1 MASALALQCFT
12 NWTMKTHTLGAGK
25 FVGFI
30 LTRERNET
38 WNESK
43 WRYDHRNRLFAL
55 VSPQY
60 VLRRTALRPFSI
72 SAILFTLTAFYCFFL
87 EQTINESQ
95 LKQLL
100 SHNPDEH
107 MKAYRILEGLQDHDM
122 TLAICDS
129 LLSQNLHVGQTLF
142 ILQFMLTN
150 LSSLLSPVR
159 TERLLCTKMG
169 AKALLCLPVSARPN
183 YEHLVSRP
191 PLLLEQLLM
200 NMKVEWAAK
209 VFQRIQVRKDY

>member
-1 MASALALQCFT
+1 M
-12 NWTMKTHTLGAGK
+12 
-25 FVGFI
+25 
-30 LTRERNET
+30 
-38 WNESK
+38 
-43 WRYDHRNRLFAL
+43 NRSEGMTIAIALFAL
-55 VSPQY
+55 VLPQY
-60 VLRRTALRPFSI
+60 MLRRTASRPFSI
-72 SAILFTLTAFYCFFL
+72 SAILFTLTDFYCFFL
-87 EQTINESQ
+87 EQTIKESQ

-100 SHNPDEH
+100 SHNPEEH
-107 MKAYRILEGLQDHDM
+107 MKAYRILESLQDHDM

-209 VFQRIQVRKDY
+209 VFQRIQVRKDYLQISSPRAPLIGFSKVT

>member
-1 MASALALQCFT
+1 
-12 NWTMKTHTLGAGK
+12 MKTHTLGAGK

-30 LTRERNET
+30 LTRERNKT
-38 WNESK
+38 WNENNVNLQKYKSK
-43 WRYDHRNRLFAL
+43 RRYDHRFSTFRLGFASVRFEKNGFKTFFDKGDFVHCHSFL
-55 VSPQY
+55 
-60 VLRRTALRPFSI
+60 
-72 SAILFTLTAFYCFFL
+72 LFFFFL
-87 EQTINESQ
+87 EQTIKESQ

-100 SHNPDEH
+100 SHNPEEH
-107 MKAYRILEGLQDHDM
+107 MKAYRILEGLQDYDM
-122 TLAICDS
+122 TRAICDS
-129 LLSQNLHVGQTLF
+129 LLTQNLHVGQTLF

-159 TERLLCTKMG
+159 TEKLLCTKMG

-209 VFQRIQVRKDY
+209 VFQRIQVRKEH